1 MCSGLQRFNF
11 STNCSGWNCISA
23 QVAAPKDFYSI
34 QIGVFY
40 GRNANTG
47 MFSHISLTREL
58 YGNVYTYDANGNV
71 TAVKDLSNQ
80 KSAATYD
87 SFDNLLSYVQPGSA
101 TTEKYLFTYGSTDA
115 EKKRH
120 LPLTS
125 TTPTGVK
132 TTMEYNAYGSAI
144 NATVHENASASL
156 IRTET
161 EYTEDGNFLA
171 KQKDTRGNEIV
182 NTLDANG
189 KLLSVRCTSSTM
201 HIVKYHRLIS
211 MVLFIATFVI
221 FRAILWA
228 CLTMPAMLW

>member
-11 STNCSGWNCISA
+11 STNRSGWNCISA

-101 TTEKYLFTYGSTDA
+101 ATEKYLFTYGSAGNAVQLIIDII
-115 EKKRH
+115 H
-120 LPLTS
+120 LRSITAVIAYLCHSVVS
-125 TTPTGVK
+125 TISILRLEVCISRCFIERLYTIFLSYSIKVRYLRVP
-132 TTMEYNAYGSAI
+132 SPSCC
-144 NATVHENASASL
+144 SASFG
-156 IRTET
+156 R
-161 EYTEDGNFLA
+161 
-171 KQKDTRGNEIV
+171 
-182 NTLDANG
+182 
-189 KLLSVRCTSSTM
+189 SVWS
-201 HIVKYHRLIS
+201 
-211 MVLFIATFVI
+211 
-221 FRAILWA
+221 
-228 CLTMPAMLW
+228 